1 MIVTVFYCS
10 KTRIFDKI
18 KTVKLVT
25 DPFVNY

>member
-1 MIVTVFYCS
+1 MRKIICLGGVVVLS
-10 KTRIFDKI
+10 KI